1 MKKILAIA
9 ITLVMVFA
17 VAASAFAL
25 FGFQASA
32 QPIQADNIVVDVSIY
47 DNDDTATTNSLVGGK
62 YPVHAPTS
70 GVRAGDAVIAR
81 VDLSVPKF
89 DSLTAKGQALMA
101 AATTGMTITVS
112 NMKEAA
118 TLSLA
123 GKDLGYADDADLQ
136 EVLFADFTNGV
147 YTQTVTAINNKVTT
161 DLPVADGEP
170 KSNIGWLVVGAVDKL
185 ADCTISAT
193 FGAPDPAVT
202 ATEADQACHIGNFN
216 VTVDDVDV
224 ITEYVMTQYNPG
236 PTGAPNWGSAT
247 GNKVSFA
254 VSGPDSAGNYAILD
268 TFVTIG
274 SDVYRVAQDPTS
286 SEIIFIKSD
295 ARIYDFTELS
305 TLNAVLADAMGD
317 MGFTWTPGGVLYSAG
332 FEALAAVGM
341 QFSDSAT
348 YYAYTAALTVPGTA
362 VVPDTGDNTV
372 VGIVM
377 MAVAVLATAAIVIN
391 KVRA

>member
-9 ITLVMVFA
+9 ISLVMVFA
-17 VAASAFAL
+17 VAASALAL

-32 QPIQADNIVVDVSIY
+32 TPVQADKIVVDVSIY
-47 DNDDTATTNSLVGGK
+47 DDDPTAATNSLVGGM

-193 FGAPDPAVT
+193 FGAPDPAVGA
-202 ATEADQACHIGNFN
+202 ATKDGTCIIGNWGVFYTKATN
-216 VTVDDVDV
+216 VYTMEEYEYDFSDVNGNQV
-224 ITEYVMTQYNPG
+224 VF
-236 PTGAPNWGSAT
+236 AVGSAD
-247 GNKVSFA
+247 N
-254 VSGPDSAGNYAILD
+254 AGNMPI
-268 TFVTIG
+268 
-274 SDVYRVAQDPTS
+274 
-286 SEIIFIKSD
+286 
-295 ARIYDFTELS
+295 LS
-305 TLNAVLADAMGD
+305 TYVVYDGDTYIVSKNFDGELQFHNGITPEPVDRVGDPVLYDTIKGILTRAMSA
-317 MGFTWTPGGVLYSAG
+317 MGFTWTPGGVLYDEG
-332 FEALAAVGM
+332 FEALAAVGL